1 MFHQNLQIGQ
11 FHNGTNHNSRASCLL
26 NECNNVLS
34 ANTWRRPGMSPFTWN
49 QSFLCSHTTLL
60 LYVQSFCVAAC
71 LSRCLSIFLH
81 TCLALQF
88 IGLPPKGGL
97 EDGDREGAL
106 NDVFKSGHCATIY
119 YKYRGSSNSALS
131 VQVCPFLN

>member
-1 MFHQNLQIGQ
+1 MENINFFATFYSNRPTVYWMNVTMFCPPIHG
-11 FHNGTNHNSRASCLL
+11 RD
-26 NECNNVLS
+26 
-34 ANTWRRPGMSPFTWN
+34 PGMSPFTWN

-106 NDVFKSGHCATIY
+106 DDVFKSGHCATIY